1 MKKVLVLLLL
11 MVSTSVFAEWTRVTD
26 SKDGDMTVYIDY
38 ETIKRKVNKVKIWI
52 LFDFKTVKKAI
63 SYRYLSQMER
73 DEYDCDE
80 ETSRMLDL
88 YWYSGNMKQGD
99 IVYRETNMKDGT
111 LSLPPGS
118 TGERLLKIACGKK

>member
-1 MKKVLVLLLL
+1 MNKLTLLLLL
-11 MVSTSVFAEWTRVTD
+11 MVSTNVFAEWTEVGSND
-26 SKDGDMTVYIDY
+26 EMTAYVDFG
-38 ETIKRKVNKVKIWI
+38 TIKKKDHKVKIWI
-52 LFDFKTVKKAI
+52 LFDFKTVQKAI

-99 IVYRETNMKDGT
+99 IVYSETNMKDGT